1 MGELL
6 TRRQRSR
13 LRLLKGIDELPPAV
27 AKVLHPLATDA
38 PPALMGVLRAWRRLA
53 RVPGLSTTQHA
64 MLRAGIVNSLK
75 RVFHDMANQGQG
87 KLPLFPPAD
96 FNVKNYDELADV

>member
-1 MGELL
+1 MGEFL

-13 LRLLKGIDELPPAV
+13 LRLLKVIDELPPA
-27 AKVLHPLATDA
+27 LATDA
-38 PPALMGVLRAWRRLA
+38 PPTLMGVLRAWRRLA